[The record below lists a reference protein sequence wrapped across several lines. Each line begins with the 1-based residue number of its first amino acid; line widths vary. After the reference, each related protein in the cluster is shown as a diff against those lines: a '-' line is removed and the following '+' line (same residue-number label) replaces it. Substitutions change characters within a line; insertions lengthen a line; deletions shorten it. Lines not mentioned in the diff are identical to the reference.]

1 MDGEGKEKDQKG
13 NVQKLKHKCAVQRC
27 DVGEKSRLRLE
38 TIGVQVVRPRLVYD
52 KTRRSAVSFSS
63 LYVSGVVCRV
73 KVVLLALFRFLFF
86 FPSLVF

>member
-1 MDGEGKEKDQKG
+1 MDREGKEKDQKG
-13 NVQKLKHKCAVQRC
+13 NVQKLKHKGAVQRC

-52 KTRRSAVSFSS
+52 KTRRSGVSFSS

-73 KVVLLALFRFLFF
+73 KVVLLALFRFLFS